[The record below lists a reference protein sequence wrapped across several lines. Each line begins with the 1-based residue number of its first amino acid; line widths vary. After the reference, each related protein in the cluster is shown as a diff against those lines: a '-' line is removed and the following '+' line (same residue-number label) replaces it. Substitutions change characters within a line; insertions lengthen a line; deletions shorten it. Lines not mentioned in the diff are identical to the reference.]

1 VCYMY
6 EIPEVI
12 FERALRADG
21 KLLPKKS
28 RPLYE
33 KEFHKFDDWRNK
45 NSVKTVNETV
55 LMGYFHELVHMYCL
69 IMLLSSS
76 VSCIS

>member
-1 VCYMY
+1 MY

-21 KLLPKKS
+21 ELLPKKS

-33 KEFHKFDDWRNK
+33 KELHKFDDWRNK
-45 NSVKTVNETV
+45 NCVKTVNETV
-55 LMGYFHELVHMYCL
+55 LMGYFHELVRMYCL